1 MSKPTNS
8 RTKTSSAAIIA
19 AIEDDVVSGK
29 FVPDQRLDEREL
41 ALRFGVSRTP
51 IREAL
56 NRLAATGLIVT
67 RPNQGMFVARLT
79 LAAFLQHYEVMT
91 GLEGMAA
98 QFCARRAPADN
109 KARLATLHQEA
120 RGIVEAA
127 DSAAYDQYNIEL
139 HNLIY
144 RGTQNEFLDRELRWI
159 RSRLQPYRRFSFQI
173 GNRIRESYEEHETI
187 VRHILR
193 GEEQEARDEMLRH
206 MNIQRPNF
214 ADLMLL
220 LAKVLPSE

>member
-1 MSKPTNS
+1 MSASPS

-19 AIEDDVVSGK
+19 AIEDDIVSAK
-29 FVPDQRLDEREL
+29 FAPDQRLDEREL
-41 ALRFGVSRTP
+41 ATRFGVSRTP

-56 NRLAATGLIVT
+56 NRLAASGLVVT

-79 LAAFLQHYEVMT
+79 LGAFLQLYEVMT

-98 QFCARRAPADN
+98 QFCARRSPADN
-109 KARLATLHQEA
+109 KARLAALHQGA
-120 RGIVEAA
+120 RPIVEAA
-127 DSAAYDQYNIEL
+127 DSNAYGQYNTEL

-144 RGTQNEFLDRELRWI
+144 RGTQNEFLEGELRSI

-173 GNRIRESYEEHETI
+173 GNRIRESYAEHESI
-187 VRHILR
+187 IHHILR
-193 GEEQEARDEMLRH
+193 GDEERARDEMLQH

-214 ADLMLL
+214 SDFMLIL
-220 LAKVLPSE
+220 TKVLPSN